1 MTASKR
7 KIGSGSASKYKVGS
21 GFASKRKIDP
31 DPHKNIR

>member
-21 GFASKRKIDP
+21 GSASKRKIDP

>member
-21 GFASKRKIDP
+21 RSASKRKIDP